1 MKTKE
6 TGYEVQDAL
15 EKKIHDVILET
26 ARSPKLIIM
35 HPKTWTDLTREIL
48 GRDGCAVN
56 PHDPNMAYK
65 GIKILRSLDVKE
77 LEFEFCVLYSIR

>member
-1 MKTKE
+1 
-6 TGYEVQDAL
+6 
-15 EKKIHDVILET
+15 
-26 ARSPKLIIM
+26 M
-35 HPKTWTDLTREIL
+35 HPKTWVDLTREIL
-48 GRDGCAVN
+48 GGDGCVVN